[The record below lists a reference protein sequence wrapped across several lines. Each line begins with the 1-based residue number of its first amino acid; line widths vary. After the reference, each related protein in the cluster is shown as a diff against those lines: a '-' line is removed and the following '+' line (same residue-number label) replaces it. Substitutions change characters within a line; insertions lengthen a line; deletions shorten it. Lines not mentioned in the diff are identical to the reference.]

1 MCEPVTIATLM
12 VASAAAQEVGK
23 RQVAKKQFAANAA
36 QRSAQNEEIA
46 NAASTKAGE
55 RVKQARAE
63 QSRLLVAAGEAGVGG
78 NSVAAVI
85 GDAGAQADFDVANIG
100 QDAYFQ
106 DRASEA
112 RFLSANASVD
122 NPTAFSTGLNLVSA
136 GISGYATGKSLEV

>member
-1 MCEPVTIATLM
+1 MCEPVTVATLM
-12 VASAAAQEVGK
+12 VASQAAQEVGK
-23 RQVAKKQFAANAA
+23 RQIAARQFGANAA

-55 RVKQARAE
+55 RVKQSRAE
-63 QSRLLVAAGEAGVGG
+63 QARLLVAAGEAGVGG
-78 NSVAAVI
+78 NSVSAVI

-122 NPTAFSTGLNLVSA
+122 NPTAFSTGLNLVTA
-136 GISGYATGKSLEV
+136 GIGGYATGKSLEV